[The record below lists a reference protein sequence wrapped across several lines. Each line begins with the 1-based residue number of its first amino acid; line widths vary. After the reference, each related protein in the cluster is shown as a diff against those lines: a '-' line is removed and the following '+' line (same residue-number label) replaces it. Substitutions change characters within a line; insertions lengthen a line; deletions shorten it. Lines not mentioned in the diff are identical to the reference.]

1 MLPWC
6 KRASGGSYNW
16 WLGNSSYFTWEG
28 VNWCKVQKIK
38 KRAHEKWNVYTLIIP
53 TSVKQQQLVEFT
65 SIWTNLLRVI
75 SEYLL
80 NLVAKFSSN
89 FTTELM
95 PLFFFLFFLLLLNY
109 CHHYYYHYH
118 YFYYLYIFK
127 IQWF

>member
-1 MLPWC
+1 M
-6 KRASGGSYNW
+6 KNEM
-16 WLGNSSYFTWEG
+16 FTL
-28 VNWCKVQKIK
+28 
-38 KRAHEKWNVYTLIIP
+38 LIIP

-89 FTTELM
+89 FKTELL
-95 PLFFFLFFLLLLNY
+95 PLFFFLLLLSLLNY
-109 CHHYYYHYH
+109 CHYYYYHYH

-127 IQWF
+127 IQ